1 MGMGLFWGAMLLI
14 LGVALI
20 IKVVFNVDFPIGKVL
35 IGVFFILIGIKFLL
49 GRTIMPEGRVGPH
62 ETIFNERVYDRPEE
76 GKEYTVVFGKGVY
89 DFTDVDLSKGTFHA
103 KVSTVFGGSV
113 IKISR
118 DMPVKI
124 DADAVFAGAELP
136 DGNTAVFG
144 STYYTSDSYNPDSAY
159 LHIKA
164 DVVFGGVQ
172 IIQK

>member
-1 MGMGLFWGAMLLI
+1 MGMGLFWGAFILL

-20 IKVVFNVDFPIGKVL
+20 IKVVFNVEFPIFKVL
-35 IGVFFILIGIKFLL
+35 IGIFFILLGVKFLL
-49 GRTIMPEGRVGPH
+49 GRTIHWDGKVGPH

-89 DFTDVDLSKGTFHA
+89 DFTDVDLSEGTFHV

-113 IKISR
+113 IKIRR

-144 STYYTSDSYNPDSAY
+144 STFYTSDSYNKDSAY

-172 IIQK
+172 ILQK